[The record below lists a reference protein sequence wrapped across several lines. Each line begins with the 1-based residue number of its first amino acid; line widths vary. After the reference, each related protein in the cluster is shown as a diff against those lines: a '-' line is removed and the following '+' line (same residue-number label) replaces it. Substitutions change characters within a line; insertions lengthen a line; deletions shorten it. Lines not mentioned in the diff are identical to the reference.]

1 MIRKKIRTWIPLG
14 EVAKC
19 YALHPDSCRWME
31 DQTLI
36 MAAVMQDKGEVVHAN
51 DEKIDAVLAK
61 TASRK

>member
-36 MAAVMQDKGEVVHAN
+36 VAAVTQGKGEVVDTN
-51 DEKIDAVLAK
+51 DEKIDTVLAK
-61 TASRK
+61 TALRK